1 MLGIWKS
8 KLERI
13 VTKTETSLAPGDWI
27 IHYFCG
33 VGRVRG
39 TEFKSIGGKENNY
52 YRIEMLD
59 STVWYPVDA
68 IIGEGVREISER
80 NEFQLAID
88 ALKEEPEE
96 MSANISIRRGQI
108 SKVLSDNAPVSTAC
122 MIRDLWGRHENHGS
136 INQTESHAYRS
147 LCNRLIQ
154 EWALSKGIM
163 IEEANNELQQ
173 MIRDDQGHGEFSL
186 GPIEERRMKEQ
197 DRLLDKLIS
206 WGGAREE

>member
-1 MLGIWKS
+1 M
-8 KLERI
+8 
-13 VTKTETSLAPGDWI
+13 TKTKSALAPGDWI
-27 IHYFCG
+27 VHFFCG
-33 VGRVRG
+33 VGQVRG
-39 TEFKSIGGKENNY
+39 TEHKSIGGKENHY

-68 IIGEGVREISER
+68 VVGIGVRELSDR

-108 SKVLSDNAPVSTAC
+108 SKVLSDNSPVSTAC

-154 EWALSKGIM
+154 EWALCKGIM
-163 IEEANNELQQ
+163 IEQANKELQQ
-173 MIRDDQGHGEFSL
+173 MIRDDNGGGEFLS
-186 GPIEERRMKEQ
+186 GPIEQRRMKEQ

-206 WGGAREE
+206 WGVAREG